1 MADLS
6 KHECKHGTRKKFC
19 KYCNPTKKVENM
31 KLIKYIKDNHQGSV
45 KAFAKA
51 NDYHITQVHRF
62 IEKCAEY
69 NDGKPY
75 FKKYMNKVKSND

>member
-1 MADLS
+1 
-6 KHECKHGTRKKFC
+6 
-19 KYCNPTKKVENM
+19 M
-31 KLIKYIKDNHQGSV
+31 KLIKYIKEHHQGSV

-62 IEKCAEY
+62 IAQGAYY

-75 FKKYMNKVKSND
+75 FKKFMNKVKSNDT